1 MYMVLITLGR
11 LKYTQLSQCPNLVP
25 LRLMQ
30 ILKKKLKRYKLAG
43 TD

>member
-1 MYMVLITLGR
+1 MLGR

-30 ILKKKLKRYKLAG
+30 ILKKLKRYKLAG